1 MKTPFLIASLFLL
14 LLWPAFL
21 EGKIKDKPEILL
33 YLPFDEGEGQLTADE
48 SGLGHKTEVVKA
60 KWVQGKF
67 GKALEF
73 NGKGQYARTKAHPSF
88 AFKAKDEITVMAWI
102 KQATAAVG
110 VIIYNRPQGNDC
122 NFGFRSE
129 NQGISWFYFGDGDW
143 QGVKSDPPNL
153 IPLNKWV
160 HVAATNIFGEGQT
173 QMKVYINGKERKTVK
188 GWGPGEADPISLEG
202 PIDIGSRWA
211 GQDHLFNGVIDE
223 VQIYRGIFSQEELQ
237 KIIQGPASE
246 FLGLQPKAK
255 LTTTWGVLKQHL

>member
-14 LLWPAFL
+14 LLWPAL
-21 EGKIKDKPEILL
+21 IEGKEKPEILL
-33 YLPFDEGEGQLTADE
+33 YLPFDEGKGQLTADE

-110 VIIYNRPQGNDC
+110 AIIYNRPKGNDC

-129 NQGISWFYFGDGDW
+129 GQGISWFYWGEDW
-143 QGVKSDPPNL
+143 QGVQSDPPNL

-173 QMKVYINGKERKTVK
+173 QMKVYINGKERKTVL
-188 GWGPGEADPISLEG
+188 GWGPGEADPLSLKG
-202 PIDIGSRWA
+202 PIDIGARWA

-223 VQIYRGIFSQEELQ
+223 VQIYRGIFSQKELQ

-246 FLGLQPKAK
+246 FLGLQPEAK

>member
-21 EGKIKDKPEILL
+21 QGKIKDKPEILL
-33 YLPFDEGEGQLTADE
+33 YLPFDEGKGQLTADE
-48 SGLGHKTEVVKA
+48 SGLGNKTEIFKA

-73 NGKGQYARTKAHPSF
+73 NGQGHYARTKAHPSF

-102 KQATAAVG
+102 KQATAELGA
-110 VIIYNRPQGNDC
+110 IIYNRPKGNDC

-129 NQGISWFYFGDGDW
+129 GQGISWFYWGGDW
-143 QGVKSDPPNL
+143 QGVQSDPSNI

-160 HVAATNIFGEGQT
+160 HVAATNIFGEGQK
-173 QMKVYINGKERKTVK
+173 QMKVYINGKEGKTVL
-188 GWGPGEADPISLEG
+188 GWGPAKTDPLSLKG
-202 PIDIGSRWA
+202 PIDIGARWA

-223 VQIYRGIFSQEELQ
+223 VQIYRGIFSQKELQ
-237 KIIQGPASE
+237 KILQGPASE

-255 LTTTWGVLKQHL
+255 LTTSWGVLKQLL

>member
-14 LLWPAFL
+14 LLWPAL
-21 EGKIKDKPEILL
+21 IEGKDKPEILL
-33 YLPFDEGEGQLTADE
+33 YLPFDEGKGQLTADE
-48 SGLGHKTEVVKA
+48 SGLGNKTEIFKA

-73 NGKGQYARTKAHPSF
+73 GRKGQYARTKAHPSF

-102 KQATAAVG
+102 KQATAELGA
-110 VIIYNRPQGNDC
+110 IIYNRPKGNDC

-129 NQGISWFYFGDGDW
+129 GQGISWFYWGEDW
-143 QGVKSDPPNL
+143 QGVQSDPPNL

-160 HVAATNIFGEGQT
+160 HVAATNIFGEGQK
-173 QMKVYINGKERKTVK
+173 QMKVYINGKEGKTVL
-188 GWGPGEADPISLEG
+188 GWGPGEADPLSLEG

-255 LTTTWGVLKQHL
+255 LTTSWGVLKQHL

>member
-14 LLWPAFL
+14 LLWPAL
-21 EGKIKDKPEILL
+21 IEGKDKPEILL
-33 YLPFDEGEGQLTADE
+33 YLPFDEGKGQLTADE
-48 SGLGHKTEVVKA
+48 SGLGNKTEIFKA

-73 NGKGQYARTKAHPSF
+73 NGKGHYARTKAHPSF

-102 KQATAAVG
+102 KQATAELGA
-110 VIIYNRPQGNDC
+110 IIYNRPKGNDC

-129 NQGISWFYFGDGDW
+129 GQGISWFYWGEDW

-160 HVAATNIFGEGQT
+160 HIAATNIFGEGQK
-173 QMKVYINGKERKTVK
+173 QMKVYINGKECKTVL
-188 GWGPGEADPISLEG
+188 GWGPGKTDPLSLKG
-202 PIDIGSRWA
+202 PIDIGARWA

-223 VQIYRGIFSQEELQ
+223 VQIYRGIFSQKELQ

>member
-14 LLWPAFL
+14 LLWPAL
-21 EGKIKDKPEILL
+21 IEGKDKPEILL

-110 VIIYNRPQGNDC
+110 AIIYNRPKGNDC

-129 NQGISWFYFGDGDW
+129 GQGISWFYWGEDW
-143 QGVKSDPPNL
+143 QGVQSDPPNL

-173 QMKVYINGKERKTVK
+173 QMKVYINGKEGKTVL
-188 GWGPGEADPISLEG
+188 GWGPGEADPLSLKG
-202 PIDIGSRWA
+202 PIDIGARWA

-223 VQIYRGIFSQEELQ
+223 VQIYRGIFSQKELQ